1 MQAFQSSKQRYTT
14 LCNVIQCYST
24 LYQKYC
30 AFSLVISPIFSTF
43 VPLLIT
49 TKNQSK
55 MINSNHPSS
64 ICPQSSEPSMGRTE
78 LAQRYFP
85 FIQPQNA
92 WQKLRALLSEDP
104 GLAYLT
110 TIRRRS
116 FLPSEV
122 NIIYQHLG
130 HP

>member
-1 MQAFQSSKQRYTT
+1 M
-14 LCNVIQCYST
+14 V
-24 LYQKYC
+24 
-30 AFSLVISPIFSTF
+30 
-43 VPLLIT
+43 
-49 TKNQSK
+49 
-55 MINSNHPSS
+55 NSNHPSS
-64 ICPQSSEPSMGRTE
+64 ICPQPSEPSMGRTE

-92 WQKLRALLSEDP
+92 WQKLRALLSVDP

-122 NIIYQHLG
+122 NLIYQHLG